1 MRSPE
6 QCLHVPLV
14 KLIEHICA
22 IRLAP
27 VLLIHH
33 MKACRSI
40 RINLSDLGLDA
51 LVAHRTIRISEQLDR
66 LTKDLNRVH
75 IRLSI
80 ELDISVGS
88 HHLVISGSAF
98 VARKH
103 VASMFCILD
112 TIG

>member
-33 MKACRSI
+33 MKARRSI

-66 LTKDLNRVH
+66 LAKDLNRMH
-75 IRLSI
+75 IRLPI
-80 ELDISVGS
+80 ELDISS
-88 HHLVISGSAF
+88 FFHFLELLF
-98 VARKH
+98 
-103 VASMFCILD
+103 
-112 TIG
+112 